1 MLMMMFLLILK
12 FKAMTVDDDYGGV
25 CALSLYSGQLTFP
38 NLRSADLTENVN
50 FIWTCG

>member
-1 MLMMMFLLILK
+1 M
-12 FKAMTVDDDYGGV
+12 AVDDDGTSGV

-50 FIWTCG
+50 FIWTFGSKIIFLKMAL